1 MLDKPDKTARL
12 VAILKAAVPFEVEL
26 LASTVARL
34 RERNPEI
41 QINVMEMVFEVTY
54 EPHHGG
60 ILCLIYPDGTDHLV
74 ATSLTHVRV
83 RPTQPFAAAVAD
95 YQKQRR
101 KKLRKRQGLPSPVTL
116 SLRNG

>member
-1 MLDKPDKTARL
+1 MLDKPNKTARL
-12 VAILKAAVPFEVEL
+12 VAMLKAAVPFEVEL
-26 LASTVARL
+26 LGSTLGRL
-34 RERNPEI
+34 RECNPGIEI
-41 QINVMEMVFEVTY
+41 STEEMVVKVTY

-101 KKLRKRQGLPSPVTL
+101 KKLRKRQGLPSPITL